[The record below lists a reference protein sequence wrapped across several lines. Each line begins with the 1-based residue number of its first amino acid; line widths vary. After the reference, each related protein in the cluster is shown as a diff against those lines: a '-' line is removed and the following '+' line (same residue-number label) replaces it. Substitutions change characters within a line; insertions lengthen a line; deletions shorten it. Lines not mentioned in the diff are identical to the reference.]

1 MFRPGGVRD
10 LAPAGERARVEANLT
25 ALRVLRRVQAEDRA
39 ATLDEQHLLA
49 RWGGWGAQGVWQVL
63 DEDRAEFAGVR
74 AQLQGL
80 LSPQELAAAR
90 LTTINAHYTDP
101 AVVEQVW
108 AAVGRLGFDQGRVL
122 EPGCGSGTFIGYA
135 PAGADMTGVE
145 LDPTTAAI
153 AGLLYPSA
161 TVRAESFA
169 DTRFPKGHFDA
180 AVGNVP
186 FADVRLHDPR
196 YNAAGLAMHNHFIVK
211 SLQMVRPGGV
221 VAVLT
226 SRWTMDAAN
235 PAARAAI
242 ADLADLVSAVRL
254 PSRTHWR
261 IAGTEAVT
269 DVLVLR
275 RREPER

>member
-1 MFRPGGVRD
+1 M
-10 LAPAGERARVEANLT
+10 
-25 ALRVLRRVQAEDRA
+25 
-39 ATLDEQHLLA
+39 
-49 RWGGWGAQGVWQVL
+49 WQVL
-63 DEDRAEFAGVR
+63 DEDRAEFADVR
-74 AQLQGL
+74 DQLQGL

-135 PAGADMTGVE
+135 PAGAAMTGVE

-169 DTRFPKGHFDA
+169 ETRFPNGHFDA

-186 FADVRLHDPR
+186 FADVRLHDP
-196 YNAAGLAMHNHFIVK
+196 ATTL
-211 SLQMVRPGGV
+211 PGWRCIT
-221 VAVLT
+221 T
-226 SRWTMDAAN
+226 S
-235 PAARAAI
+235 
-242 ADLADLVSAVRL
+242 S
-254 PSRTHWR
+254 
-261 IAGTEAVT
+261 
-269 DVLVLR
+269 
-275 RREPER
+275 